1 MHDHEKKKLDEQHPL
16 NKKTGKELYNFVKSM
31 KSIGHAWRG
40 IIVFLKTTNNL
51 RFHIMVGVIV
61 VYFGFYFHITTT
73 EWLFLVLAITMV
85 IAAECFNTAIEFDID
100 LTSPEY
106 HPYAKYTK
114 DVAAGAVLLTSIGAV
129 VVGLIIFIPKFI
141 LFFCS

>member
-1 MHDHEKKKLDEQHPL
+1 MQNHMNHKSEKRAFSIVKRTKSFKHAL
-16 NKKTGKELYNFVKSM
+16 NGLKIF
-31 KSIGHAWRG
+31 I
-40 IIVFLKTTNNL
+40 KTTHNAWIHL
-51 RFHIMVGVIV
+51 FVGVIV
-61 VYFGFYFHITTT
+61 VYLGFYFHITTT
-73 EWLFLVLAITMV
+73 EWLFLVLVITMV

-114 DVAAGAVLLTSIGAV
+114 DVSAGAVLLASIGAV